1 MNIDNGILVSGSRD
15 KRIQVWNMTSSSQLF
30 EVLHEDI
37 VWCVNIVGE
46 MIVSC
51 GGKTVRIWN
60 LEDGKLLHK
69 LQLFSWCK
77 NFDLNSEKS
86 LLAVAHDQ
94 GVSIWDFTNVIQ
106 ISEIELDKVS
116 DVRFNMHGTTLI
128 LGQKDGQVSKIDLF

>member
-1 MNIDNGILVSGSRD
+1 MSGSND
-15 KRIQVWNMTSSSQLF
+15 NKVQVWNMTSGSQLY
-30 EVLHEDI
+30 EVAHDGN
-37 VWCVNIVGE
+37 VYCVKVVDKSL
-46 MIVSC
+46 VSC
-51 GGKTVRIWN
+51 GDKTVRIWN
-60 LEDGKLLHK
+60 LKDSTLLHK
-69 LQLFSWCK
+69 LSLPSWCF